1 MTSFLRFF
9 LTWWGALVL
18 GALDSTPF
26 FFVPFG
32 TDALVVYLA
41 ARDRSLFWLY
51 PVLTTAGSIAGT
63 VLTYTIGV
71 TIGDT
76 GLVRF
81 VPQHR
86 LERLRTRVKD
96 IGAIAMGISAALPP
110 PFPMTAFVL
119 TCGALKVSRARF
131 LTVVAVARLVRF
143 GVEATLA
150 RRYGR
155 SVVRL
160 LESDAAQRII
170 LGLVVVSIA
179 GTVLTIVRVWRST
192 RAR

>member
-1 MTSFLRFF
+1 
-9 LTWWGALVL
+9 
-18 GALDSTPF
+18 
-26 FFVPFG
+26 
-32 TDALVVYLA
+32 
-41 ARDRSLFWLY
+41 
-51 PVLTTAGSIAGT
+51 
-63 VLTYTIGV
+63 VLTYKIGV

-86 LERLRTRVKD
+86 LERLRKRVKD

-119 TCGALKVSRARF
+119 TCGALKVNRARF
-131 LTVVAVARLVRF
+131 VTVVAVARLVRF

-160 LESDAAQRII
+160 LESDAAKRII

-179 GTVLTIVRVWRST
+179 GTVLTIVRVWRGT

>member
-1 MTSFLRFF
+1 M
-9 LTWWGALVL
+9 
-18 GALDSTPF
+18 
-26 FFVPFG
+26 
-32 TDALVVYLA
+32 
-41 ARDRSLFWLY
+41 
-51 PVLTTAGSIAGT
+51 LTTAGSIAGT

-81 VPQHR
+81 VPQRR
-86 LERLRTRVKD
+86 LERLRMRVKD

-131 LTVVAVARLVRF
+131 LTVVASARLVRF

-150 RRYGR
+150 RRYGP